1 MRLKPTFALT
11 ISLLFCTLAT
21 LGLPELI
28 HLTDDTSNDYSLVV
42 FTANKVTVVTEQ
54 APSSPE
60 KAPLSPAVRH
70 QYPATSLQS
79 RSSIEPSADLLHP
92 LCILRT

>member
-1 MRLKPTFALT
+1 MRTKTTLALV

-21 LGLPELI
+21 LELPELMN
-28 HLTDDTSNDYSLVV
+28 LTDDTSNDYSLVV

-54 APSSPE
+54 APSFPDKVPVSPTVHRDYSTARF
-60 KAPLSPAVRH
+60 KPSFL
-70 QYPATSLQS
+70 T
-79 RSSIEPSADLLHP
+79 EPPADLLHS